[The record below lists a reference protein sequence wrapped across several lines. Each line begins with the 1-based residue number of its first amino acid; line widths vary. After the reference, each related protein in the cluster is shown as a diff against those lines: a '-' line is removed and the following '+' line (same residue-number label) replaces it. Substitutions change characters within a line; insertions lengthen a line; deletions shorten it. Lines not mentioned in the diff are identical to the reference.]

1 MILIR
6 TRRPSSKMP
15 CVALRIVRLKTDVS
29 FSQHHNS
36 PNSMPLSYFWALA
49 FSYTIGI
56 AAIIGLVRFKKILK
70 SYRLFVVFA
79 CLALFSELI
88 STVVIE
94 VRHNNAIVANIYV
107 LLEPLILLG
116 LFYQWRAFNRTMFT
130 VLVTALIGIWVCENL
145 VFGKITHIN
154 SFYRLVYALVLVVV
168 SIDQINVT
176 MMHERKNLLRNSKFI
191 ICCLFTLYFAF
202 RATCEVFYFVP
213 MKLSTEFDQALF
225 LIIIF
230 VNLFVNLGYALA
242 ALWIPTKNKFTLPY

>member
-1 MILIR
+1 MF
-6 TRRPSSKMP
+6 
-15 CVALRIVRLKTDVS
+15 S
-29 FSQHHNS
+29 FSSTNS
-36 PNSMPLSYFWALA
+36 SLIPMPLSYYWALI

-79 CLALFSELI
+79 CLGLFSELL
-88 STVVIE
+88 STMMIE
-94 VRHNNAIVANIYV
+94 IRRNNAVVGNIYV

-130 VLVTALIGIWVCENL
+130 VLITALVGIWVCENL
-145 VFGKITHIN
+145 VFGSITHIN

-213 MKLSTEFDQALF
+213 MKLSNEFNNSLF
-225 LIIIF
+225 LIIIC